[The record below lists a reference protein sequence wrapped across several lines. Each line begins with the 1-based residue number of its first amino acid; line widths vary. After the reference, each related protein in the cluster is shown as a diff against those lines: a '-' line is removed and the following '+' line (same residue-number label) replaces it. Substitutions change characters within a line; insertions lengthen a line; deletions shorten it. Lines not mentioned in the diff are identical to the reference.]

1 MLSDFS
7 LIFLV
12 LWLLVVA
19 LFLYSAY
26 WAFSI
31 RRVLSIRLY
40 RRQAFWLG
48 AMGVY
53 FVSLSAFLSVALTL
67 ELNALSVNVL
77 GAAIISFGFVLIFFW
92 IDSTVLVARRSDPLF
107 RDTLHWSRLRYLFW
121 LVTIG
126 GGIGAFFTSLN
137 SGFAAA
143 TPFGTALFFG
153 AIALLLSAK
162 RSGDMTLRRHLRWT
176 GLCIFLLWLASQ
188 AEDPLSTFI
197 TDTYLAQSLTWPL
210 VAAGAYSLYR
220 SAKSLVPF
228 GRIEDVDA
236 DTQTGPGSSKPP
248 LQ

>member
-7 LIFLV
+7 LIFLA

-31 RRVLSIRLY
+31 RSVLSIRLY

-107 RDTLHWSRLRYLFW
+107 RDT
-121 LVTIG
+121 
-126 GGIGAFFTSLN
+126 
-137 SGFAAA
+137 
-143 TPFGTALFFG
+143 
-153 AIALLLSAK
+153 
-162 RSGDMTLRRHLRWT
+162 
-176 GLCIFLLWLASQ
+176 
-188 AEDPLSTFI
+188 
-197 TDTYLAQSLTWPL
+197 
-210 VAAGAYSLYR
+210 
-220 SAKSLVPF
+220 
-228 GRIEDVDA
+228 
-236 DTQTGPGSSKPP
+236 
-248 LQ
+248 